1 MKHISIALCLCGMI
15 LMNTSCDNYDD
26 TYPQEYE
33 KILSLQTTGEQ
44 AVDLYKTGEA
54 TNYSITVI
62 KSGSQP
68 TLTASAHIGA
78 MDAVNFEKYISERGL
93 DYVAMPANCYS
104 FNMEEL
110 DYSSAETYKI
120 INLQLLSVHAARTH
134 AGPGVAGDFI
144 DVLKRDKRVSF
155 QSC

>member
-78 MDAVNFEKYISERGL
+78 MDAVNFEKYIVIRSTWKNSIILLLKPIRSSI
-93 DYVAMPANCYS
+93 YS
-104 FNMEEL
+104 
-110 DYSSAETYKI
+110 
-120 INLQLLSVHAARTH
+120 
-134 AGPGVAGDFI
+134 
-144 DVLKRDKRVSF
+144 
-155 QSC
+155 

>member
-93 DYVAMPANCYS
+93 DYVATVSYTHLTLP
-104 FNMEEL
+104 
-110 DYSSAETYKI
+110 TI
-120 INLQLLSVHAARTH
+120 LLV
-134 AGPGVAGDFI
+134 
-144 DVLKRDKRVSF
+144 
-155 QSC
+155 

>member
-54 TNYSITVI
+54 T
-62 KSGSQP
+62 P
-68 TLTASAHIGA
+68 
-78 MDAVNFEKYISERGL
+78 
-93 DYVAMPANCYS
+93 
-104 FNMEEL
+104 
-110 DYSSAETYKI
+110 
-120 INLQLLSVHAARTH
+120 
-134 AGPGVAGDFI
+134 
-144 DVLKRDKRVSF
+144 
-155 QSC
+155 

>member
-54 TNYSITVI
+54 TNYSSLLRLAVGHRACA
-62 KSGSQP
+62 GSAVWTP
-68 TLTASAHIGA
+68 PESA
-78 MDAVNFEKYISERGL
+78 
-93 DYVAMPANCYS
+93 
-104 FNMEEL
+104 
-110 DYSSAETYKI
+110 
-120 INLQLLSVHAARTH
+120 LQLSTSPTTSHER
-134 AGPGVAGDFI
+134 
-144 DVLKRDKRVSF
+144 K
-155 QSC
+155 

>member
-93 DYVAMPANCYS
+93 D
-104 FNMEEL
+104 
-110 DYSSAETYKI
+110 
-120 INLQLLSVHAARTH
+120 
-134 AGPGVAGDFI
+134 
-144 DVLKRDKRVSF
+144 
-155 QSC
+155 

>member
-78 MDAVNFEKYISERGL
+78 MDAVNFEKYISERFGL
-93 DYVAMPANCYS
+93 CGNAC
-104 FNMEEL
+104 
-110 DYSSAETYKI
+110 
-120 INLQLLSVHAARTH
+120 QLLFVQHGRTRL
-134 AGPGVAGDFI
+134 F
-144 DVLKRDKRVSF
+144 F
-155 QSC
+155 C

>member
-93 DYVAMPANCYS
+93 DYVACLPIVIRSTWKNSIILLLKPIRSSIYS
-104 FNMEEL
+104 
-110 DYSSAETYKI
+110 
-120 INLQLLSVHAARTH
+120 
-134 AGPGVAGDFI
+134 
-144 DVLKRDKRVSF
+144 
-155 QSC
+155 

>member
-78 MDAVNFEKYISERGL
+78 MEQSILRSISPREVWTMWQCLPIVIRSTWKNSIIL
-93 DYVAMPANCYS
+93 LLKPIRSSIYS
-104 FNMEEL
+104 
-110 DYSSAETYKI
+110 
-120 INLQLLSVHAARTH
+120 
-134 AGPGVAGDFI
+134 
-144 DVLKRDKRVSF
+144 
-155 QSC
+155 